1 MTLFLKTQVLSGS
14 SYVFYVTE
22 YSFGSW
28 HHCGCSNVAC
38 CGMFCPYDI
47 CCINVSF
54 INRNN
59 VCLCVCVCVCVFV
72 FVCLCLFLRVCVW
85 YVRACACVLLSFKL
99 KINYFPKQLYGV
111 LIKVS
116 LAS

>member
-38 CGMFCPYDI
+38 RGMFCPYDI

-59 VCLCVCVCVCVFV
+59 VCLCVCVRVCVCVCV
-72 FVCLCLFLRVCVW
+72 SVSVSACVCLV
-85 YVRACACVLLSFKL
+85 CACVCMCVVEF
-99 KINYFPKQLYGV
+99 
-111 LIKVS
+111 
-116 LAS
+116 